1 MSAAERVV
9 SATPEET
16 EAAGARLAVQLAAGD
31 VVALT
36 GELGAG
42 KTRFTQG
49 LARALGVTG
58 RVVSPT
64 FVLVNEY
71 RGRLAVH
78 HVDAYRTGSLTELL
92 DLGLEEMFSGDG
104 VTVVEWADK
113 LTPLLPPHAIHVH
126 IEGVGDEPRT
136 ITVTR
141 PGDVSEAR
149 R

>member
-1 MSAAERVV
+1 MVERVV
-9 SATPEET
+9 SATPEQT
-16 EAAGARLAVQLAAGD
+16 EAAGARLAAVLRPGD

-36 GELGAG
+36 GALGAG

-49 LARALGVTG
+49 LARALGVSV

-92 DLGLEEMFSGDG
+92 DLGLDEMIADDG
-104 VTVVEWADK
+104 VTVIEWADK
-113 LTPLLPPHAIHVH
+113 LTALLPADAVHVH
-126 IEGVGDEPRT
+126 IDGVGDEPRT
-136 ITVTR
+136 ITIAR
-141 PGDVSEAR
+141 PDGVSEAR